1 MKKIFSKEVIIGLII
16 IFALAILF
24 IGIDFLKGV
33 NVFKASNYYY
43 VTYTDVNG
51 LAVSAPVTV
60 NGFKVGQVRDI
71 SYEYDNPGH
80 IKVEISLDQQLQIPE
95 NTEAILS
102 TDLLG
107 TASIVLQLGT
117 SKTMHKVGDELDG
130 KIPVGMMDAVSKDV
144 LPAFTQIAGKI
155 DTLLTNLNTLTGDPA
170 LLASVQRLDQITADL
185 AQTTTNLNS
194 MMRSLAPATND
205 IRKMTGNFAN
215 ASDNINQLT
224 GNLNNLPLDSL
235 MNTLEATTQ
244 NLKALTEQLN
254 DKNSSL
260 GLLMNDPALYNNLN
274 ATVTSL
280 DSLFIDIK
288 KSPKRYI
295 NIKLL

>member
-107 TASIVLQLGT
+107 TASIALQLGT

-185 AQTTTNLNS
+185 AQTTTSLNS

>member
-60 NGFKVGQVRDI
+60 NGFTVGQVRDI

-107 TASIVLQLGT
+107 TASIALQLGN

-185 AQTTTNLNS
+185 AQTTTSLNS

>member
-1 MKKIFSKEVIIGLII
+1 
-16 IFALAILF
+16 
-24 IGIDFLKGV
+24 
-33 NVFKASNYYY
+33 
-43 VTYTDVNG
+43 
-51 LAVSAPVTV
+51 
-60 NGFKVGQVRDI
+60 
-71 SYEYDNPGH
+71 
-80 IKVEISLDQQLQIPE
+80 
-95 NTEAILS
+95 
-102 TDLLG
+102 
-107 TASIVLQLGT
+107 
-117 SKTMHKVGDELDG
+117 MHKVGDELDG

-185 AQTTTNLNS
+185 AQTTTSLNS

>member
-185 AQTTTNLNS
+185 AQTTTSLNS

>member
-107 TASIVLQLGT
+107 TASIALQLGT

-185 AQTTTNLNS
+185 AQTTTSLNS
-194 MMRSLAPATND
+194 MMRSLTPATND